1 MSDGIAVNGRIDSR
15 IAVLHLLLLAEAQL
29 LQIKIIEQ
37 SNEELPP
44 AENTYLAKIFQS
56 WSNLWVISEVLKL
69 LVVYSTAVN
78 TKQNNDNCY
87 RKCNNENH
95 RKQTKLKNE
104 KDFSGKWLIQLEEL
118 KRIPQQHMCNETRSN
133 HNSYQ

>member
-56 WSNLWVISEVLKL
+56 
-69 LVVYSTAVN
+69 
-78 TKQNNDNCY
+78 
-87 RKCNNENH
+87 
-95 RKQTKLKNE
+95 
-104 KDFSGKWLIQLEEL
+104 
-118 KRIPQQHMCNETRSN
+118 
-133 HNSYQ
+133 